1 MVVVFFS
8 CHDRLNHPYQSLT
21 LHDYSD
27 MRVPEYEQN
36 SIEIQEEISRQ
47 IHSDRGGFTADTR
60 TRGYYLSK
68 RPWLW
73 ISRMGVDKRAD
84 TLISFLDGVE
94 DMGFVKSRF
103 KVQQIKEDL
112 QRVRTLDF
120 DTQDNKI
127 NKILGRLEYNLTKA
141 YLRYATGQRY
151 GFVNP
156 KYIFNKLDVY
166 ERDSVR
172 RSYRLLFGI
181 PMQYPKASFFD
192 TAFRKVYND
201 SLLDFLHAIQPQ
213 DPLYYRLRERLNK
226 ETILASERPKII
238 VNMERCR
245 WQVNESPRQFA
256 KYVLVNVPSFKLKA
270 VDGNSVLAM
279 RIGCG
284 SQETK
289 TPLLTSRIKRMDIN
303 PQWIVPRSIID
314 KTIINHAGDSAYFA
328 RHRYFVRERRTGK
341 VVSPEKI
348 SRAVLSDR
356 NFLVIQEGGEGNSLG
371 RIIFRFDNDF
381 SIYLHDTSSKDVFL
395 RENRDVSHGCVR
407 VERPFDLAVFLLA
420 DKEEKTIDRIRY
432 SMEANINDLD
442 VNRGKMKS
450 SSPAL
455 DGRRLIRSLPV
466 DPLIPIFITYYTLY
480 LNEEGELEEFRD
492 VHGYDKVIYQ
502 YLAAYR

>member
-1 MVVVFFS
+1 
-8 CHDRLNHPYQSLT
+8 
-21 LHDYSD
+21 

-36 SIEIQEEISRQ
+36 SIEIQAEISRQ
-47 IHSDRGGFTADTR
+47 IHSDKENLAVDSKSRA
-60 TRGYYLSK
+60 YYLSK

-73 ISRMGVDKRAD
+73 ISRVGVDKKAD
-84 TLISFLDGVE
+84 TLISFLEGVE
-94 DMGFVKSRF
+94 EMGFSTSRF
-103 KVQQIKEDL
+103 KVQKIKDDL
-112 QRVRTLDF
+112 RRFRNLDF
-120 DTQDNKI
+120 DTLDNKI
-127 NKILGRLEYNLTKA
+127 NKVLGRLEYNLTKA
-141 YLRYATGQRY
+141 YLLYATGQRY

-181 PMQYPKASFFD
+181 PMQYPNASFYD

-201 SLLDFLHAIQPQ
+201 SLSEFLHAIQPQ
-213 DPLYYRLRERLNK
+213 DLLYYRLRKRLNE
-226 ETILASERPKII
+226 ETIPASEKPKIM

-245 WQVNESPRQFA
+245 WQVNESPRQFT

-270 VDGNSVLAM
+270 VDRKSVLAM

-348 SRAVLSDR
+348 SRAVLSNR
-356 NFLVIQEGGEGNSLG
+356 NFLVIQEGGENNSLG

-432 SMEANINDLD
+432 SMEANVKALGVNGKKKNDNSPTLD
-442 VNRGKMKS
+442 R
-450 SSPAL
+450 
-455 DGRRLIRSLPV
+455 RRLIRFLSV
-466 DPLIPIFITYYTLY
+466 DPQIPIFITYYTLY

-492 VHGYDKVIYQ
+492 VYGYDKVVYQ

>member
-1 MVVVFFS
+1 
-8 CHDRLNHPYQSLT
+8 
-21 LHDYSD
+21 

-36 SIEIQEEISRQ
+36 SIKIQAEISRQ
-47 IHSDRGGFTADTR
+47 IHSDKENLAVDSKSRA
-60 TRGYYLSK
+60 YYLSK

-73 ISRMGVDKRAD
+73 ISRVGVDKKAD
-84 TLISFLDGVE
+84 TLISFLEEVE
-94 DMGFVKSRF
+94 EMGFSTSRF
-103 KVQQIKEDL
+103 KVQKIKDDL
-112 QRVRTLDF
+112 RRFRNLDF
-120 DTQDNKI
+120 DTLDNKI
-127 NKILGRLEYNLTKA
+127 NKVLGRLEYNLTKA

-172 RSYRLLFGI
+172 SSYRLLFGI
-181 PMQYPKASFFD
+181 PMQYPNASFYD

-201 SLLDFLHAIQPQ
+201 SLSEFLHAIQPQ
-213 DPLYYRLRERLNK
+213 DLLYYRLRKRLNE
-226 ETILASERPKII
+226 ETIPASEKPKIM

-245 WQVNESPRQFA
+245 WQVNESPRQFT

-270 VDGNSVLAM
+270 VDRKSVLDM

-356 NFLVIQEGGEGNSLG
+356 NFLVIQEGGENNSLG

-381 SIYLHDTSSKDVFL
+381 SIYLHDTSFKGVFL

-442 VNRGKMKS
+442 VNRRKMKS

-466 DPLIPIFITYYTLY
+466 DPQIPIFITYYTLY
-480 LNEEGELEEFRD
+480 LNEKGELEEFRD
-492 VHGYDKVIYQ
+492 VYGYDKVVYQ

>member
-8 CHDRLNHPYQSLT
+8 CHDHLNHPYQNLT

-36 SIEIQEEISRQ
+36 SIKIQAEISRQ
-47 IHSDRGGFTADTR
+47 IHSDKENLAVDSKSRA
-60 TRGYYLSK
+60 YYLSK

-73 ISRMGVDKRAD
+73 ISRVGVDKKAD
-84 TLISFLDGVE
+84 TLISFLEGVE
-94 DMGFVKSRF
+94 EMGFATSRF
-103 KVQQIKEDL
+103 KVQKIKDDL
-112 QRVRTLDF
+112 RRFRNLDF
-120 DTQDNKI
+120 DTLDNKI
-127 NKILGRLEYNLTKA
+127 NKVLGRLEYNLTKA

-181 PMQYPKASFFD
+181 PMQYPNASFYD

-201 SLLDFLHAIQPQ
+201 SLSEFLHAIQPQ
-213 DPLYYRLRERLNK
+213 DLLYYRLRKRLNE
-226 ETILASERPKII
+226 ETIPASEKPKIM

-270 VDGNSVLAM
+270 VDGKSVLAM

-303 PQWIVPRSIID
+303 PQWIVPRSIIE
-314 KTIINHAGDSAYFA
+314 KTIMSHANDSAYFA
-328 RHRYFVRERRTGK
+328 KHHYFVRDRRTGK

-356 NFLVIQEGGEGNSLG
+356 NFLVIQEGGENNSLG

-381 SIYLHDTSSKDVFL
+381 SIYLHDTSFKDVFL

-442 VNRGKMKS
+442 VNRRKMKS

-466 DPLIPIFITYYTLY
+466 DPQIPIFITYYTLY
-480 LNEEGELEEFRD
+480 LNEKGELEEFRD
-492 VHGYDKVIYQ
+492 VYGYDKVVYQ

>member
-8 CHDRLNHPYQSLT
+8 CHDHLNHPYQNLT

-36 SIEIQEEISRQ
+36 SIKIQAEISRQ
-47 IHSDRGGFTADTR
+47 IHSDKENLAVDSKSRAH
-60 TRGYYLSK
+60 YLSK

-73 ISRMGVDKRAD
+73 ISRVGVDKKAD
-84 TLISFLDGVE
+84 TLISFLEGVE
-94 DMGFVKSRF
+94 EMGFATSRF
-103 KVQQIKEDL
+103 KVQKIKDDL
-112 QRVRTLDF
+112 RRFRNLDF
-120 DTQDNKI
+120 DTLDNKI
-127 NKILGRLEYNLTKA
+127 NKVLGRLEYNLTKA

-166 ERDSVR
+166 ERDSAR

-181 PMQYPKASFFD
+181 PMQYPNASFYD

-201 SLLDFLHAIQPQ
+201 SLSEFLHAIQPQ
-213 DPLYYRLRERLNK
+213 APLYYRLRERLNK
-226 ETILASERPKII
+226 ETILASERPKIM

-270 VDGNSVLAM
+270 VDGKSVLAM

-341 VVSPEKI
+341 VVSPEKV
-348 SRAVLSDR
+348 SRAVLSNR
-356 NFLVIQEGGEGNSLG
+356 NFLVIQEGGENNSLG

-432 SMEANINDLD
+432 SMEANVKALGVNGKKKNDNSPTLD
-442 VNRGKMKS
+442 R
-450 SSPAL
+450 
-455 DGRRLIRSLPV
+455 RRLIRFLSV
-466 DPLIPIFITYYTLY
+466 DPQIPIFITYYTLY

-492 VHGYDKVIYQ
+492 VYGYDKVIYQ